1 MPPIRSPRRVYKIEQ
16 IRRNLDDDPDNIDS
30 APDQTI
36 LGQSVFIY
44 CKMKEGIGEYLG
56 LTPLD
61 YDAEEYRGVFG
72 GNGLNAG
79 SLYRRRIGGFRVA
92 SYKLVANSVFN
103 ITEKYYPE
111 GSKQLTTQVNQ
122 FKTMSI
128 GFPKGHSVWE
138 VVNFLGTTGRIK
150 DILRVIPPAGH
161 AVDLYKSA

>member
-1 MPPIRSPRRVYKIEQ
+1 MPIRSPRRVYKIEQ
-16 IRRNLDDDPDNIDS
+16 IRVNLDDDPDNIDS

-44 CKMKEGIGEYLG
+44 AKIKEGIGNWLG

-92 SYKLVANSVFN
+92 SYRLVAKTTFN
-103 ITEKYYPE
+103 IEERYYE
-111 GSKQLTTQVNQ
+111 GDSKTPTVAFKQ

-161 AVDLYKSA
+161 AVDLFKSS